1 MEQLL
6 QDLKQQNYKNVYLLC
21 GEETYLRNQYKK
33 RLRDA
38 LVMEG
43 DTMNYSY
50 YEGKDVNP
58 RAVIDMAET
67 LPFFADRRVLM
78 IENSGYFKNKCD
90 ELADYMSVIP
100 ESTCFIFVETEIDK
114 RSRLYKEVKKYGR
127 IVEFGT
133 QKEDTLIKWILGM
146 LKKEEKNVTKET
158 LHNFLTKTGS
168 DMQLIKNELDK
179 LIAYTEGRDVI
190 TTNDVEHVCVTQTT
204 NKIFDMVN
212 AIAEGNQKLALDL
225 YENLLSLK
233 EPPMRILFLIARQF
247 NQLYQVKLLQKEGMG
262 SSEIAKQAGIVPFAM
277 KKYQAQAKSF
287 TEKELR
293 RAVEDCVDSEEAV
306 KTGMMNDRMSVE
318 LLIMKYSKSRRE
330 V

>member
-6 QDLKQQNYKNVYLLC
+6 QDLKQQNFKNVYLLC
-21 GEETYLRNQYKK
+21 GEEAYLRNQYKK

-38 LVMEG
+38 LVMDG

-50 YEGKDVNP
+50 YEGKDINA

-78 IENSGYFKNKCD
+78 VENSSFFKNKCD
-90 ELADYMSVIP
+90 ELADYMAVIP

-133 QKEDTLIKWILGM
+133 QKEETLIKWILGM
-146 LKKEEKNVTKET
+146 LKKEGRNVTKET
-158 LHNFLTKTGS
+158 LQSFLTKTGS

-179 LIAYTEGRDVI
+179 LVAYTEGRDVI
-190 TTNDVEHVCVTQTT
+190 TTADVEHVCVSQTT

-212 AIAEGNQKLALDL
+212 AIAEGKQKQALEL
-225 YENLLSLK
+225 YEDLLSLK
-233 EPPMRILFLIARQF
+233 EQPMRILFLIARQF
-247 NQLYQVKLLQKEGMG
+247 NQLYQLKLLQKEGMSG
-262 SSEIAKQAGIVPFAM
+262 SEIAKQAGIVPFAM

-287 TEKELR
+287 TEEELR
-293 RAVEDCVDSEEAV
+293 TAVEECVASEEAV
-306 KTGMMNDRMSVE
+306 KTGVMNDRMSVE
-318 LLIMKYSKSRRE
+318 LLIMKYSKKDVSG
-330 V
+330 